1 MQNQSLH
8 NQEQFGYNTPNITK
22 DNTIKAF
29 EKFNLHPQILKAVAH
44 EKYENATAIQN
55 KVIPAAMKGMD
66 ILGASKSGT
75 GKTAAYVLPLLNK
88 LQKLVKKDEK
98 VVRALII
105 VPTIEL
111 ADQVSRTI
119 VSFTRYLDIQTVKI
133 QGGSKKTD
141 QLHQLKQGVDIV
153 VATPGRLQDFI
164 HDKKI
169 NLEYVNTVILDEA
182 DTMLELGFLGE
193 IKSIL
198 KNCTQPKQMMCFS
211 ATISQNIKKLAKEF
225 LRDPAIV
232 EVSNRRD
239 VVNFIKHRAYKVDKK
254 RKAELA
260 TKLVKDMGI
269 EQVLIFVN
277 KKETANKLFEYFKTK
292 EIWTTL
298 IHGDINRG
306 GRARALTLFKSG
318 KSQVLIA
325 TDIAAR
331 GIDIPQL
338 PLVINYDLPEETDSF
353 THRVGRT
360 GRANHKGQVI
370 TLLTINDYNAFTTIE
385 KHLKLN
391 VKREI
396 MEGFEITDKQPRQAR
411 PRKKSL
417 SEKKGKIDYD
427 KRRKYTYAAQKKKRE
442 EKKGLKKK

>member
-1 MQNQSLH
+1 
-8 NQEQFGYNTPNITK
+8 
-22 DNTIKAF
+22 
-29 EKFNLHPQILKAVAH
+29 
-44 EKYENATAIQN
+44 
-55 KVIPAAMKGMD
+55 MKGID

-88 LQKLVKKDEK
+88 LQKVVKKDQK

-119 VSFTRYLDIQTVKI
+119 ISFSKYLDIQTVKV
-133 QGGSKKTD
+133 QGGSKKSD
-141 QLHQLKQGVDIV
+141 QLHKLKEGVDIV

-164 HDKKI
+164 NDKKI

-193 IKSIL
+193 IKNIL
-198 KNCTQPKQMMCFS
+198 KSCTQPKQMMCFS

-225 LRDPAIV
+225 LRDPLII

-239 VVNFIKHRAYKVDKK
+239 VVNAIKHRAYKVDKK

-260 TKLVKDMGI
+260 AQLVKSMDG

-277 KKETANKLFEYFKTK
+277 KKDVADKLFEYFKSK
-292 EIWTTL
+292 EIWTTV
-298 IHGDINRG
+298 IHGDIHRG
-306 GRARALTLFKSG
+306 GRAKALTLFKSK

-331 GIDIPQL
+331 GIDIPEL
-338 PLVINYDLPEETDSF
+338 PMVINYDLPEETDSF

-360 GRANHKGQVI
+360 ARANHKGGVI
-370 TLLTINDYNAFTTIE
+370 TLLTIHDYNAFSTIE

-391 VKREI
+391 VKRDI
-396 MEGFEITDKQPRQAR
+396 MPGFEITDKQPRQAR
-411 PRKKSL
+411 PRKKKL

-427 KRRKYTYAAQKKKRE
+427 KKRRYTYAAQKKKKE
-442 EKKGLKKK
+442 ERKGIKKK

>member
-1 MQNQSLH
+1 
-8 NQEQFGYNTPNITK
+8 
-22 DNTIKAF
+22 
-29 EKFNLHPQILKAVAH
+29 
-44 EKYENATAIQN
+44 
-55 KVIPAAMKGMD
+55 MKGLD

-88 LQKLVKKDEK
+88 LQKIVKKDEK

-111 ADQVSRTI
+111 ADQVSRSI
-119 VSFTRYLDIQTVKI
+119 ISFSKYLDIQTVKI
-133 QGGSKKTD
+133 QGGSKKSD
-141 QLHQLKQGVDIV
+141 QIHKLRQGADIV

-164 HDKKI
+164 NDKKI

-198 KNCTQPKQMMCFS
+198 KSCTQPKQMMCFS

-232 EVSNRRD
+232 EVSHRRD

-260 TKLVKDMGI
+260 AKLVKDMDG

-277 KKETANKLFEYFKTK
+277 KKESADKLFEYFKSQ
-292 EIWTTL
+292 EIWTTI
-298 IHGDINRG
+298 IHGDIKRG
-306 GRARALTLFKSG
+306 GRAKALTLFKSG

-331 GIDIPQL
+331 GIDIPEL

-360 GRANHKGQVI
+360 GRANHKGAVV
-370 TLLTINDYNAFTTIE
+370 TLLTIHDYNTFTTIE

-396 MEGFEITDKQPRQAR
+396 MDGFEITDKQPRQAR

-427 KRRKYTYAAQKKKRE
+427 KKRRYTYAAQKKKRE
-442 EKKGLKKK
+442 EDKSKKKK

>member
-1 MQNQSLH
+1 
-8 NQEQFGYNTPNITK
+8 
-22 DNTIKAF
+22 
-29 EKFNLHPQILKAVAH
+29 
-44 EKYENATAIQN
+44 
-55 KVIPAAMKGMD
+55 MD

-88 LQKLVKKDEK
+88 LQKIVKKDEK

-119 VSFTRYLDIQTVKI
+119 VSFSKYLDIKTVKI
-133 QGGSKKTD
+133 QGGSKKSD
-141 QLHQLKQGVDIV
+141 QIHQLKQGVDIV

-164 HDKKI
+164 ADKKV

-182 DTMLELGFLGE
+182 DTMLELGFLSE

-198 KNCTQPKQMMCFS
+198 KSCTKPKQMMCFS

-225 LRDPAIV
+225 LRDPAII

-239 VVNFIKHRAYKVDKK
+239 VVNFIKHRAYKVDKQ

-260 TKLVKDMGI
+260 AKLVKDLRG

-277 KKETANKLFEYFKTK
+277 KKESANKLFEYFKSQ
-292 EIWTTL
+292 EIWTTV

-306 GRARALTLFKSG
+306 GRARALTLFKTG

-360 GRANHKGQVI
+360 GRANHKGAVI
-370 TLLTINDYNAFTTIE
+370 TLLTINDYTAFSTIE

-427 KRRKYTYAAQKKKRE
+427 KRRKYTYAAQKKKRQE
-442 EKKGLKKK
+442 EKTKKKK

>member
-1 MQNQSLH
+1 
-8 NQEQFGYNTPNITK
+8 
-22 DNTIKAF
+22 
-29 EKFNLHPQILKAVAH
+29 
-44 EKYENATAIQN
+44 
-55 KVIPAAMKGMD
+55 MKGMD

-88 LQKLVKKDEK
+88 LQKVVKKDEK

-119 VSFTRYLDIQTVKI
+119 VSFSKYLDIQTVKI
-133 QGGSKKTD
+133 QGGSKKSE
-141 QLHQLKQGVDIV
+141 QIARIKQGVDIV

-164 HDKKI
+164 NDKKI
-169 NLEYVNTVILDEA
+169 NLEHVNTVILDEA
-182 DTMLELGFLGE
+182 DTMLELGFLAE

-198 KNCTQPKQMMCFS
+198 KSCTQPKQMMCFS
-211 ATISQNIKKLAKEF
+211 ATISQNIKKLSKEF

-239 VVNFIKHRAYKVDKK
+239 IVNVIKHRAYKVDKK
-254 RKAELA
+254 RKAALA
-260 TKLVKDMGI
+260 VKLIKEMG
-269 EQVLIFVN
+269 EDQVLIFVN
-277 KKETANKLFEYFKTK
+277 KKETADKLFEYFK
-292 EIWTTL
+292 EQGIWTAV
-298 IHGDINRG
+298 IHGDIKRG
-306 GRARALTLFKSG
+306 GRAKALTLFKSG
-318 KSQVLIA
+318 KSQVLVA

-331 GIDIPQL
+331 GIDIPLL

-360 GRANHKGQVI
+360 GRANHKGGVI
-370 TLLTINDYNAFTTIE
+370 TLLTINDYNAFSTIE

-396 MEGFEITDKQPRQAR
+396 MDGFEITDKQPRQAR

-417 SEKKGKIDYD
+417 REKKGYIDYD
-427 KRRKYTYAAQKKKRE
+427 KKRKFTYAAQKKKRDE
-442 EKKGLKKK
+442 EKKRKKK

>member
-1 MQNQSLH
+1 
-8 NQEQFGYNTPNITK
+8 
-22 DNTIKAF
+22 
-29 EKFNLHPQILKAVAH
+29 
-44 EKYENATAIQN
+44 
-55 KVIPAAMKGMD
+55 MKGLD

-75 GKTAAYVLPLLNK
+75 GKTAAFVLPLLNK
-88 LQKLVKKDEK
+88 LQKVVKKDEK

-119 VSFTRYLDIQTVKI
+119 VSFSKYLDIQTVKI
-133 QGGSKKTD
+133 QGGSKKSD
-141 QLHQLKQGVDIV
+141 QIHQLKQGVDII

-164 HDKKI
+164 ADKKV
-169 NLEYVNTVILDEA
+169 NLEHINTVILDEA

-198 KNCTQPKQMMCFS
+198 KSCTQPKQMMCFS
-211 ATISQNIKKLAKEF
+211 ATISQNIKKLSKEF

-239 VVNFIKHRAYKVDKK
+239 VVNAINHKAYKVDKK

-260 TKLVKDMGI
+260 AKLVKDIGV

-277 KKETANKLFEYFKTK
+277 KKASADKLFEYFKSQD
-292 EIWTTL
+292 IWTTI

-306 GRARALTLFKSG
+306 GRAKALTLFKSG

-331 GIDIPQL
+331 GIDIPEL

-360 GRANHKGQVI
+360 GRANHKGGVI
-370 TLLTINDYNAFTTIE
+370 TLLTIHDYNAFTTIE

-391 VKREI
+391 VKREV

-411 PRKKSL
+411 PRKKTL
-417 SEKKGKIDYD
+417 SEKMGKIDYD
-427 KRRKYTYAAQKKKRE
+427 KRRRYTYAAQKKKKT
-442 EKKGLKKK
+442 EKTGLKKKKK

>member
-1 MQNQSLH
+1 
-8 NQEQFGYNTPNITK
+8 
-22 DNTIKAF
+22 
-29 EKFNLHPQILKAVAH
+29 
-44 EKYENATAIQN
+44 
-55 KVIPAAMKGMD
+55 MKGAD

-88 LQKLVKKDEK
+88 LQKVVKKDDK

-119 VSFTRYLDIQTVKI
+119 VSFTKYLNIQTVKI
-133 QGGSKKTD
+133 QGGSKKSD
-141 QLHQLKQGVDIV
+141 QIHQLRQGVDIV

-164 HDKKI
+164 NDKKI
-169 NLEYVNTVILDEA
+169 NLEHINTVILDEA

-198 KNCTQPKQMMCFS
+198 KSCTQPKQMMCFS
-211 ATISQNIKKLAKEF
+211 ATISQNIKKLSKEF
-225 LRDPAIV
+225 LRNPAIV

-239 VVNFIKHRAYKVDKK
+239 VVNFIKHKAYKVDKK

-260 TKLVKDMGI
+260 AKLVKEMGV

-277 KKETANKLFEYFKTK
+277 KKETADKLFEYFKAK
-292 EIWTTL
+292 EIWTTI

-370 TLLTINDYNAFTTIE
+370 TLLTINDYNAFSTIE

-396 MEGFEITDKQPRQAR
+396 IDSFEITDKQPRQAR
-411 PRKKSL
+411 PRKKKL

-427 KRRKYTYAAQKKKRE
+427 KRRHYTYAAQKKKKE
-442 EKKGLKKK
+442 GKTGLKKK

>member
-1 MQNQSLH
+1 
-8 NQEQFGYNTPNITK
+8 
-22 DNTIKAF
+22 
-29 EKFNLHPQILKAVAH
+29 
-44 EKYENATAIQN
+44 
-55 KVIPAAMKGMD
+55 MD

-88 LQKLVKKDEK
+88 LQKVVKKDEK

-119 VSFTRYLDIQTVKI
+119 VSFSKYLDIQTVKI
-133 QGGSKKTD
+133 QGGSKKSD
-141 QLHQLKQGVDIV
+141 QIHQLKQGVDIV

-164 HDKKI
+164 NDKKV
-169 NLEYVNTVILDEA
+169 NLEHINTVILDEA

-198 KNCTQPKQMMCFS
+198 KSCTQPKQMMCFS

-239 VVNFIKHRAYKVDKK
+239 VVNAIKHRAYKVDKK

-260 TKLVKDMGI
+260 AKLVKNMGA

-277 KKETANKLFEYFKTK
+277 KKESADKLFEYFKSQD
-292 EIWTTL
+292 IWTTI

-331 GIDIPQL
+331 GIDIPEL
-338 PLVINYDLPEETDSF
+338 PLVINYDLPEDTDSF

-360 GRANHKGQVI
+360 GRANHKGAVI
-370 TLLTINDYNAFTTIE
+370 TLLTIHDYNAFTTIE

-391 VKREI
+391 VKRDI
-396 MEGFEITDKQPRQAR
+396 MDGFEITDKQPRQAR

-427 KRRKYTYAAQKKKRE
+427 KKRRYTYAAQKKKKE
-442 EKKGLKKK
+442 EKKGIKKK

>member
-1 MQNQSLH
+1 M
-8 NQEQFGYNTPNITK
+8 
-22 DNTIKAF
+22 
-29 EKFNLHPQILKAVAH
+29 
-44 EKYENATAIQN
+44 
-55 KVIPAAMKGMD
+55 IPAAMKGLD

-75 GKTAAYVLPLLNK
+75 GKTVAYVLPLLNK
-88 LQKLVKKDEK
+88 LQKVVKKEEK

-111 ADQVSRTI
+111 ADQVSRTL
-119 VSFTRYLDIQTVKI
+119 VFFSKYLDIQTMKV
-133 QGGSKKTD
+133 QGGSKKSD
-141 QLHQLKQGVDIV
+141 QLHKLKQGADIV
-153 VATPGRLQDFI
+153 VATPGRLQEFI

-169 NLEYVNTVILDEA
+169 NLEYINTIILDEA
-182 DTMLELGFLGE
+182 DTMLELGFLAE

-198 KNCTQPKQMMCFS
+198 KSCTQPKQMMCFS
-211 ATISQNIKKLAKEF
+211 ATISQNIKKLSKEF

-232 EVSNRRD
+232 EVSHRRD

-254 RKAELA
+254 RKAELTA
-260 TKLVKDMGI
+260 KLVKDMGAA
-269 EQVLIFVN
+269 QVLVFVN
-277 KKETANKLFEYFKTK
+277 TKESANTLFEYFKSQD
-292 EIWTTL
+292 IWTTI

-331 GIDIPQL
+331 GIDIPEL
-338 PLVINYDLPEETDSF
+338 PLVINYDLPNETDSF

-360 GRANHKGQVI
+360 GRANHKGAVVTLI
-370 TLLTINDYNAFTTIE
+370 TIEDYNAFTTIE

-427 KRRKYTYAAQKKKRE
+427 KRRKYTYAAQKKKRAE
-442 EKKGLKKK
+442 AQKKK

>member
-1 MQNQSLH
+1 
-8 NQEQFGYNTPNITK
+8 
-22 DNTIKAF
+22 
-29 EKFNLHPQILKAVAH
+29 V
-44 EKYENATAIQN
+44 
-55 KVIPAAMKGMD
+55 AMKGVD
-66 ILGASKSGT
+66 VLGASKSGT

-88 LQKLVKKDEK
+88 LQKVVKKDEK

-119 VSFTRYLDIQTVKI
+119 IGFTKYLDIYTVKV
-133 QGGSKKTD
+133 QGGSKKSE
-141 QLHQLKQGVDIV
+141 QIHQLKQGADII

-164 HDKKI
+164 TDKKI

-182 DTMLELGFLGE
+182 DTMLDLGFLAE
-193 IKSIL
+193 IKNIL
-198 KNCTQPKQMMCFS
+198 KRCPAQKQMMCFS

-225 LRDPAIV
+225 LCNPAVV

-254 RKAELA
+254 RKAELGA
-260 TKLVKDMGI
+260 KLVKDLDGG
-269 EQVLIFVN
+269 QVLVFVN
-277 KKETANKLFEYFKTK
+277 KKETANKLFEYFKSQ
-292 EIWTTL
+292 EIWTTV
-298 IHGDINRG
+298 IHGDIKRG
-306 GRARALTLFKSG
+306 GRAKALTLFKSG

-338 PLVINYDLPEETDSF
+338 PLVINYDLPELTDDF

-360 GRANHKGQVI
+360 GRANHKGEVI
-370 TLLTINDYNAFTTIE
+370 TLLTIQDYNHFSTIE

-396 MEGFEITDKQPRQAR
+396 MDGFEITDKQPRQAR

-427 KRRKYTYAAQKKKRE
+427 KKRRYTYAAQKKKRD
-442 EKKGLKKK
+442 EKKGMKKK

>member
-1 MQNQSLH
+1 V
-8 NQEQFGYNTPNITK
+8 
-22 DNTIKAF
+22 D
-29 EKFNLHPQILKAVAH
+29 V
-44 EKYENATAIQN
+44 
-55 KVIPAAMKGMD
+55 
-66 ILGASKSGT
+66 LGASKSGT

-88 LQKLVKKDEK
+88 LQKVVKKEDK
-98 VVRALII
+98 VVRALIL

-119 VSFTRYLDIQTVKI
+119 VSFSKYLDIETVKV
-133 QGGSKKTD
+133 QGGSKKSD
-141 QLHQLKQGVDIV
+141 QIQRIKQGVDIV

-164 HDKKI
+164 ADKKI
-169 NLEYVNTVILDEA
+169 NLEHINTVILDEA
-182 DTMLELGFLGE
+182 DTMLELGFLEE

-198 KNCTQPKQMMCFS
+198 KSCTQPKQMMCFS

-225 LRDPAIV
+225 LRSPAIV

-239 VVNFIKHRAYKVDKK
+239 VVNFIQHRAYKVDKK

-260 TKLVKDMGI
+260 LKLVQEMG
-269 EQVLIFVN
+269 EAQVLIFVN
-277 KKETANKLFEYFKTK
+277 KKEIADKLFDYFKEK
-292 EIWTTL
+292 GIWTTL
-298 IHGDINRG
+298 LHGDIKRG
-306 GRARALTLFKSG
+306 ARAKALTTFKSK

-360 GRANHKGQVI
+360 GRANHKGGVI
-370 TLLTINDYNAFTTIE
+370 TLLTIHDYNAFSTIE

-427 KRRKYTYAAQKKKRE
+427 KRRRYTYAAQKKKRE
-442 EKKGLKKK
+442 EEKKKKRR

>member
-1 MQNQSLH
+1 
-8 NQEQFGYNTPNITK
+8 
-22 DNTIKAF
+22 
-29 EKFNLHPQILKAVAH
+29 
-44 EKYENATAIQN
+44 
-55 KVIPAAMKGMD
+55 MD

-88 LQKLVKKDEK
+88 LQKVVKKDEK

-119 VSFTRYLDIQTVKI
+119 VSFSKYLDIQTVKI
-133 QGGSKKTD
+133 QGGSKKSE
-141 QLHQLKQGVDIV
+141 QIARIKQGVDIV

-164 HDKKI
+164 NDKKI
-169 NLEYVNTVILDEA
+169 NLEHVNTVILDEA
-182 DTMLELGFLGE
+182 DTMLELGFLAE

-198 KNCTQPKQMMCFS
+198 KSCTQPKQMMCFS
-211 ATISQNIKKLAKEF
+211 ATISQNIKKLSKEF

-239 VVNFIKHRAYKVDKK
+239 IVNVIKHRAYKVDKK
-254 RKAELA
+254 RKAALA
-260 TKLVKDMGI
+260 VKLIKEMG
-269 EQVLIFVN
+269 EDQVLIFVN
-277 KKETANKLFEYFKTK
+277 KKETADKLFEYFK
-292 EIWTTL
+292 EQGIWTAV
-298 IHGDINRG
+298 IHGDIKRG
-306 GRARALTLFKSG
+306 GRAKALTLFKSG
-318 KSQVLIA
+318 KSQVLVA

-331 GIDIPQL
+331 GIDIPLL

-360 GRANHKGQVI
+360 GRANHKGGVI
-370 TLLTINDYNAFTTIE
+370 TLLTINDYNAFSTIE

-396 MEGFEITDKQPRQAR
+396 MDGFEITDKQPRQAR

-417 SEKKGKIDYD
+417 REKKGYIDYD
-427 KRRKYTYAAQKKKRE
+427 KKRKFTYAAQKKKRDE
-442 EKKGLKKK
+442 EKKRKKK

>member
-1 MQNQSLH
+1 
-8 NQEQFGYNTPNITK
+8 
-22 DNTIKAF
+22 
-29 EKFNLHPQILKAVAH
+29 
-44 EKYENATAIQN
+44 
-55 KVIPAAMKGMD
+55 MKGID

-88 LQKLVKKDEK
+88 LQKVVKKDQK

-119 VSFTRYLDIQTVKI
+119 ISFSKYLDIQTVKV
-133 QGGSKKTD
+133 QGGSKKSD
-141 QLHQLKQGVDIV
+141 QLHKLKEGVDIV

-164 HDKKI
+164 NDKKI

-193 IKSIL
+193 IKNIL
-198 KNCTQPKQMMCFS
+198 KSCTQPKQMMCFS

-225 LRDPAIV
+225 LRDPLII

-239 VVNFIKHRAYKVDKK
+239 VVNAIKHRAYKVDKK

-260 TKLVKDMGI
+260 AQLVKSMDG

-277 KKETANKLFEYFKTK
+277 KKDVADKLFEYFKSK
-292 EIWTTL
+292 EIWTTV
-298 IHGDINRG
+298 IHGDIHRG
-306 GRARALTLFKSG
+306 GRAKALTLFKSK

-331 GIDIPQL
+331 GIDIPEL
-338 PLVINYDLPEETDSF
+338 PMVINYDLPEETDSF

-360 GRANHKGQVI
+360 ARANHKGGVI
-370 TLLTINDYNAFTTIE
+370 TLLTIHDYNAFSTIE

-391 VKREI
+391 VKRDI
-396 MEGFEITDKQPRQAR
+396 MPGFEITDKQPRQAR
-411 PRKKSL
+411 PRKKKL

-427 KRRKYTYAAQKKKRE
+427 KKRRYTYAAQKKK
-442 EKKGLKKK
+442 KDAQKKK

>member
-1 MQNQSLH
+1 
-8 NQEQFGYNTPNITK
+8 
-22 DNTIKAF
+22 
-29 EKFNLHPQILKAVAH
+29 
-44 EKYENATAIQN
+44 
-55 KVIPAAMKGMD
+55 MKGAD

-88 LQKLVKKDEK
+88 LQKVVKKDEK

-119 VSFTRYLDIQTVKI
+119 VSFSKYLDIQTVKI
-133 QGGSKKTD
+133 QGGSKTTD
-141 QLHQLKQGVDIV
+141 QIHKIKQGVDIV

-164 HDKKI
+164 NDKKI
-169 NLEYVNTVILDEA
+169 NLEHVNTVILDEA
-182 DTMLELGFLGE
+182 DTMLDLGFLAE
-193 IKSIL
+193 IKNIL
-198 KNCTQPKQMMCFS
+198 KSCPSGKQMMCFS
-211 ATISQNIKKLAKEF
+211 ATISQNIKRLAKEF
-225 LRDPAIV
+225 LRNPAIV

-239 VVNFIKHRAYKVDKK
+239 VVNVIKHRAYKVDKK

-260 TKLVKDMGI
+260 VKLVKDLGVG
-269 EQVLIFVN
+269 QVLIFVN
-277 KKETANKLFEYFKTK
+277 KKETADKLFEYFKAK
-292 EIWTTL
+292 EIWTTI

-306 GRARALTLFKSG
+306 GRAKALTLFKSG

-331 GIDIPQL
+331 GIDIPEL
-338 PLVINYDLPEETDSF
+338 PMVINYDLPELTDDF

-360 GRANHKGQVI
+360 GRANHKGGVI
-370 TLLTINDYNAFTTIE
+370 TLLTINDYNAFSTIE

-396 MEGFEITDKQPRQAR
+396 MDGFEITDKQPRQAR
-411 PRKKSL
+411 PRKIKL

-427 KRRKYTYAAQKKKRE
+427 KRRKYTYAAQKKKKE
-442 EKKGLKKK
+442 ERKGIKKKK

>member
-1 MQNQSLH
+1 
-8 NQEQFGYNTPNITK
+8 
-22 DNTIKAF
+22 
-29 EKFNLHPQILKAVAH
+29 VAH

-55 KVIPAAMKGMD
+55 KVIPAAMKGAD

-88 LQKLVKKDEK
+88 LQKVVKKDDK

-119 VSFTRYLDIQTVKI
+119 VSFTKYLDIQTVKI
-133 QGGSKKTD
+133 QGGSKKSD
-141 QLHQLKQGVDIV
+141 QMHQLRQGVDIV

-164 HDKKI
+164 NDKKI
-169 NLEYVNTVILDEA
+169 NLEHINTVILDEA

-198 KNCTQPKQMMCFS
+198 KSCTQPKQMMCFS
-211 ATISQNIKKLAKEF
+211 ATISQNIKKLSKEF
-225 LRDPAIV
+225 LRNPAIV

-239 VVNFIKHRAYKVDKK
+239 VVDFIKHRAYKVDKK

-260 TKLVKDMGI
+260 AKLVKEMGV

-277 KKETANKLFEYFKTK
+277 KKDIANKLFEYFKAK
-292 EIWTTL
+292 EIWTTV

-306 GRARALTLFKSG
+306 GRARALTLFKSK

-360 GRANHKGQVI
+360 GRANNKGQVI
-370 TLLTINDYNAFTTIE
+370 TLLTIHDYNAFSTIE

-396 MEGFEITDKQPRQAR
+396 MDGFEITDKQPRQAR

-427 KRRKYTYAAQKKKRE
+427 KRRRYTYAAQKKKRE
-442 EKKGLKKK
+442 ERTGLKKK

>member
-1 MQNQSLH
+1 MALEN
-8 NQEQFGYNTPNITK
+8 YPNT
-22 DNTIKAF
+22 
-29 EKFNLHPQILKAVAH
+29 
-44 EKYENATAIQN
+44 TAIQK
-55 KVIPAAMKGMD
+55 KVIPAAMKGRD

-75 GKTAAYVLPLLNK
+75 GKTAAFVLPLLNK
-88 LQKLVKKDEK
+88 LQKVVKKDEK

-119 VSFTRYLDIQTVKI
+119 VSFSKYLPIRTVKV
-133 QGGSKKTD
+133 QGGSKKID
-141 QLHQLKQGVDIV
+141 QIQKLKQGVDIV

-164 HDKKI
+164 ADKKI

-182 DTMLELGFLGE
+182 DTMLELGFLAE
-193 IKSIL
+193 IQTIL
-198 KNCTQPKQMMCFS
+198 KSCTQQKQMMCFS
-211 ATISQNIKKLAKEF
+211 ATISQNIKKLSKAF
-225 LRDPAIV
+225 LRDPLIV
-232 EVSNRRD
+232 EISNRRD

-260 TKLVKDMGI
+260 SKLVKDMGA

-277 KKETANKLFEYFKTK
+277 KKESADKLFEYFKAL
-292 EIWTTL
+292 EIWTTV
-298 IHGDINRG
+298 IHGDIKRG
-306 GRARALTLFKSG
+306 GRAKALTLFKSG

-331 GIDIPQL
+331 GIDIPEL
-338 PLVINYDLPEETDSF
+338 PLVINYDLPEETDAF

-360 GRANHKGQVI
+360 GRANHKGAVI
-370 TLLTINDYNAFTTIE
+370 TLLTIHDYNAFTTIE

-442 EKKGLKKK
+442 QAKKK

>member
-1 MQNQSLH
+1 
-8 NQEQFGYNTPNITK
+8 
-22 DNTIKAF
+22 
-29 EKFNLHPQILKAVAH
+29 
-44 EKYENATAIQN
+44 
-55 KVIPAAMKGMD
+55 MKGID

-88 LQKLVKKDEK
+88 LQKVVKKDEK
-98 VVRALII
+98 VVRALIL

-119 VSFTRYLDIQTVKI
+119 VNFTKYLDIQTVKV
-133 QGGSKKTD
+133 QGGSKKSE
-141 QLHQLKQGVDIV
+141 QIIRIKQGVDIV

-164 HDKKI
+164 NDKKI
-169 NLEYVNTVILDEA
+169 NLEHVNTVVLDEA
-182 DTMLELGFLGE
+182 DTMLDLGFLAE
-193 IKSIL
+193 IKNIL
-198 KNCTQPKQMMCFS
+198 KSCPAQKQMMCFS

-225 LRDPAIV
+225 LRDPIIV

-239 VVNFIKHRAYKVDKK
+239 VVNAIHHRAYKVDKK

-260 TKLVKDMGI
+260 AKLIKDLGVG
-269 EQVLIFVN
+269 QVLIFVN
-277 KKETANKLFEYFKTK
+277 KKDTADKLYEFFKAK
-292 EIWTTL
+292 EIWTTI
-298 IHGDINRG
+298 IHGDIKRG
-306 GRARALTLFKSG
+306 GRAKALMLFKSG

-331 GIDIPQL
+331 GIDIPAL
-338 PLVINYDLPEETDSF
+338 PMVINYDLPELTDDF

-360 GRANHKGQVI
+360 GRANHKGGVI
-370 TLLTINDYNAFTTIE
+370 TLLTINDYNAFSTIE

-391 VKREI
+391 VKRSI

-411 PRKKSL
+411 PRKIKL

-427 KRRKYTYAAQKKKRE
+427 KRRKYTYAAQKKKKE
-442 EKKGLKKK
+442 ERKGIKKKK

>member
-1 MQNQSLH
+1 
-8 NQEQFGYNTPNITK
+8 
-22 DNTIKAF
+22 
-29 EKFNLHPQILKAVAH
+29 
-44 EKYENATAIQN
+44 
-55 KVIPAAMKGMD
+55 MKGLD

-75 GKTAAYVLPLLNK
+75 GKTAAFVLPLLNK
-88 LQKLVKKDEK
+88 LQKVVKKDEK

-119 VSFTRYLDIQTVKI
+119 VSFSKYLDIQTVKI
-133 QGGSKKTD
+133 QGGSKKSD
-141 QLHQLKQGVDIV
+141 QIHKLRQGVDII

-164 HDKKI
+164 ADKKV
-169 NLEYVNTVILDEA
+169 NLEHVNTVILDEA

-198 KNCTQPKQMMCFS
+198 KSCTQPKQMMCFS

-260 TKLVKDMGI
+260 AKLVKDIGT

-277 KKETANKLFEYFKTK
+277 KKDSADRLFEYFKSQD
-292 EIWTTL
+292 IWTAI

-318 KSQVLIA
+318 RSQVLIA

-331 GIDIPQL
+331 GIDIPEL

-360 GRANHKGQVI
+360 GRANHKGAVI
-370 TLLTINDYNAFTTIE
+370 TLLTIHDYNAFTTIE

-391 VKREI
+391 VKRDI
-396 MEGFEITDKQPRQAR
+396 MDGFEITDKQPRQAR

-427 KRRKYTYAAQKKKRE
+427 KKRKYTYAAQKKKRQE
-442 EKKGLKKK
+442 TKKKK